1 MKKAFRMLSVV
12 AVVGLISIYYSLLF
26 ASASYVTGNVPANG
40 SVTTTWARFVSDD
53 NPPAYGSNTGTA
65 YPNGCYQAEV
75 TNGQDREYVTG
86 CYWNGREKTAYL
98 IAGGNKTYL
107 YRAWLGQ

>member
-1 MKKAFRMLSVV
+1 MLSVV

-53 NPPAYGSNTGTA
+53 NPPA
-65 YPNGCYQAEV
+65 
-75 TNGQDREYVTG
+75 
-86 CYWNGREKTAYL
+86 
-98 IAGGNKTYL
+98 
-107 YRAWLGQ
+107 